1 MQWSGLAMA
10 SRERG
15 GALVATAVTTKRKA
29 TLPRFKGWRWW
40 LEEVG
45 VMVEQLWPR
54 GINRWSCN
62 GGERAR
68 LRSS

>member
-1 MQWSGLAMA
+1 MQWSSLATV
-10 SRERG
+10 SQGRG
-15 GALVATAVTTKRKA
+15 GAPVATAVATKWKA
-29 TLPRFKGWRWW
+29 ALPWFEGWHWW